1 MNLNSILFI
10 DSYPKLDLHGITG
23 DIARV
28 MIDDFINDNIK
39 MHNEIIVIIHGLGK
53 GILKDVTLKCLKNN
67 KKVLDFK
74 LAYNN
79 PGSTLVKLNL
89 TSK

>member
-1 MNLNSILFI
+1 MDLNNILFTDI
-10 DSYPKLDLHGITG
+10 YPKLDLHGITG

-28 MIDDFINDNIK
+28 MINDFINDNIK
-39 MHNEIIVIIHGLGK
+39 MHNEIVVIIHGIGS
-53 GILKDVTLKCLKNN
+53 GILKDVTTKCLKTN

-74 LAYNN
+74 LSYNN
-79 PGSTLVKLNL
+79 PGSTLVKLDL